1 MVSLETA
8 NAQGAQDNRWTCPAN
23 DLFYGEVNLTLMA
36 NVVNTRNN
44 KGLLSPALGSVAG
57 SGKALGNTGRPARRL
72 TPYEDVNFG

>member
-8 NAQGAQDNRWTCPAN
+8 NGQGAQDNRWTCPAN

-44 KGLLSPALGSVAG
+44 KGLLSPGIGLGCRKREG
-57 SGKALGNTGRPARRL
+57 LGEYRTACPTFDSLRRR
-72 TPYEDVNFG
+72 